1 LAKIDD
7 KISLAE
13 RKLEETKAK
22 FEADKADLTSLIK
35 QRAKLEAEA
44 VFDNKQDGKRIIK
57 IDRQRDRL
65 RSQLEIYPDLIKEME
80 SRVEASKKEKEEGIL
95 KQNLIRQRKVAKEI
109 EEKSRELV
117 ATLGKA
123 DEINTSLTKLWEQ
136 CSGLAK
142 LTNQRVISPHVTGGS
157 QGTLKQ
163 LYGIIKWEV
172 EEGKSRPSPRFP
184 SPGPPI

>member
-1 LAKIDD
+1 MKIDD

-13 RKLEETKAK
+13 RKLEETKVK

-44 VFDNKQDGKRIIK
+44 VLENKRDTKRITEIE
-57 IDRQRDRL
+57 RQRDRL
-65 RSQLEIYPDLIKEME
+65 RSQIEIYPDLIKE
-80 SRVEASKKEKEEGIL
+80 VEAKIGALRKEKEDGIL
-95 KQNLIRQRKVAKEI
+95 KENLARQRKVAKEI

-123 DEINTSLTKLWEQ
+123 DEINTSLGKLWEQ

-142 LTNQRVISPHVTGGS
+142 LTNQSMISPHVTGGS
-157 QGTLKQ
+157 QGTLRQ
-163 LYGIIKWEV
+163 LYGILKWEV
-172 EEGKSRPSPRFP
+172 VEGKSRPSPRFP
-184 SPGPPI
+184 PPGPPI

>member
-1 LAKIDD
+1 MKIDD
-7 KISLAE
+7 RIALAE
-13 RKLEETKAK
+13 QKVIEQRARFEDRKKELEGLVKE
-22 FEADKADLTSLIK
+22 
-35 QRAKLEAEA
+35 RAKLQASAILENQK
-44 VFDNKQDGKRIIK
+44 DDKRIATVDK
-57 IDRQRDRL
+57 QRGEIHAE
-65 RSQLEIYPDLIKEME
+65 LEIYPDLIKEME
-80 SRVEASKKEKEEGIL
+80 AKLGALRKEREDGIL
-95 KQNLIRQRKVAKEI
+95 KQNLIQQRKVAKEI

-123 DEINTSLTKLWEQ
+123 DEINTSLRKLREE

-142 LTNQRVISPHVTGGS
+142 MTGQSVTSPHVTGGS

-172 EEGKSRPSPRFP
+172 VEGKSRPSPRFP